1 MLGLSRST
9 LYYQPATESAF
20 NLQLMRRIDE
30 QYLQTPF
37 YGWPRM
43 TACLRRQ
50 GYQVNGK
57 RIRRLMQLMGLQ
69 AIYPKPKT
77 TVAAKDHQVYPYLLR
92 HLEIN
97 RPNQVRSADI
107 TYVPLRRGFMRVVI
121 TLAALI
127 PTPVDSQ
134 PDVAF
139 QQPSL

>member
-1 MLGLSRST
+1 M
-9 LYYQPATESAF
+9 
-20 NLQLMRRIDE
+20 
-30 QYLQTPF
+30 
-37 YGWPRM
+37 
-43 TACLRRQ
+43 
-50 GYQVNGK
+50 QV
-57 RIRRLMQLMGLQ
+57 MGLQ

-92 HLEIN
+92 HLEIT
-97 RPNQVRSADI
+97 RPNQVWSADI